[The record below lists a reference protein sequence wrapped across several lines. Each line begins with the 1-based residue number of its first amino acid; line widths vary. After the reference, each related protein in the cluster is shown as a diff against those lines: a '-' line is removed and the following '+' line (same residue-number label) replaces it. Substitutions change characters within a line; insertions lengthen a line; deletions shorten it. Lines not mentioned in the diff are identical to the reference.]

1 MSFGIKLPPLGI
13 SVRLMLANAAI
24 LVSMLLL
31 TSFLTILGIYFSL
44 YRQAELE
51 IGRSIQ
57 ATLLSMEHSEK
68 MHPDELPPIPS
79 LRQQRAQREL
89 NPDWVVPPRFA
100 QQLYRDGALLPGI
113 VLRIEDGSGVCV
125 FDSEPHYP
133 SLNEVQ
139 KNIVPN
145 PPFWASAS
153 MQVVSL
159 NKFYMYYH
167 TLSVQWKGKPYQLHF
182 LRMITAERDF
192 LRLLRNGL
200 LLTNTLGILL
210 ALLACYYVS
219 RQALRSL
226 RTITQTAQEIEVTDL
241 SRRIPLPS
249 ANDEM
254 RELAVTINRMLDR
267 IESGFEQQRR
277 FVSDASHE
285 LRTPVTVMLGYSDM
299 LNRWGWEDEEIL
311 DEGIS
316 AIRLEAEN
324 MKSLI
329 ERLLFLAR
337 ADLNRQ
343 ILNREI
349 IDMAALLADVAH
361 KGQLIAAQ
369 HTVTLKENVPARILG
384 DMVMIRQ
391 MLRIFLDNALK
402 YTPAGGKI
410 FLASQREGDKLH
422 VIVADT
428 GIGIAPEHQPKVFD
442 RFYRVDSS
450 RSKAGAGGTG
460 LGLAIARWIAEAH
473 DIRLSLTSELGRG
486 TTIHLYIPLVEGED
500 ERGENAGIP

>member
-1 MSFGIKLPPLGI
+1 
-13 SVRLMLANAAI
+13 ML
-24 LVSMLLL
+24 
-31 TSFLTILGIYFSL
+31 
-44 YRQAELE
+44 E
-51 IGRSIQ
+51 
-57 ATLLSMEHSEK
+57 
-68 MHPDELPPIPS
+68 
-79 LRQQRAQREL
+79 
-89 NPDWVVPPRFA
+89 
-100 QQLYRDGALLPGI
+100 
-113 VLRIEDGSGVCV
+113 
-125 FDSEPHYP
+125 
-133 SLNEVQ
+133 
-139 KNIVPN
+139 
-145 PPFWASAS
+145 
-153 MQVVSL
+153 
-159 NKFYMYYH
+159 
-167 TLSVQWKGKPYQLHF
+167 
-182 LRMITAERDF
+182 
-192 LRLLRNGL
+192 
-200 LLTNTLGILL
+200 
-210 ALLACYYVS
+210 
-219 RQALRSL
+219 
-226 RTITQTAQEIEVTDL
+226 
-241 SRRIPLPS
+241 
-249 ANDEM
+249 
-254 RELAVTINRMLDR
+254 R

-343 ILNREI
+343 VLNREI

-369 HTVTLKENVPARILG
+369 HTVTLKENVPAHILG

-410 FLASQREGDKLH
+410 FLASQREGDRLH

-486 TTIHLYIPLVEGED
+486 TTIHLYIPLVKGED
-500 ERGENAGIP
+500 K